1 MDRGTTCEPPFISLP
16 VSPFRTSQIIAE
28 TYSTVLYVLPYHL
41 FISYPTTT
49 RKQWRYRRV
58 IANVQI
64 TMSSL
69 AEQLKKAEKDL
80 AAARERGSLSASKY
94 EEKVEKLKE
103 ELAKPQPHPALQ
115 FNEVAQCI
123 FVMSAISLMM
133 AASPLPIQLMPFYRI
148 FSTLTMFAV
157 ICYVARASVIYYGY
171 QQALAKFPKQ
181 GDPSS
186 TKANK
191 AAKKPRQDLWA
202 NMKAHPSAFLTT
214 RQAAPRIFPF
224 PLGKTKP
231 EAAVRDE
238 LWWEGGNAPH
248 VSHFNQPKLPAP
260 PNPNEDVL
268 MKRVQASIAR
278 EAQEGL
284 WKRRIRDIQVLSVII
299 MFSFVSKKVAAI
311 ALAVLIC
318 RTVSSEIDNMLS
330 PPVDMEHVW
339 KAIDKLTGAAKNESV
354 PKPTLLTGGISY
366 LYERDGDCVKKLA
379 DVPIEGVT
387 PPVLM
392 TAANSWYAG
401 PGPE

>member
-1 MDRGTTCEPPFISLP
+1 
-16 VSPFRTSQIIAE
+16 
-28 TYSTVLYVLPYHL
+28 
-41 FISYPTTT
+41 
-49 RKQWRYRRV
+49 
-58 IANVQI
+58 
-64 TMSSL
+64 MSSL
-69 AEQLKKAEKDL
+69 AEQLQKAEKDL
-80 AAARERGSLSASKY
+80 AVARERGLSSASKY
-94 EEKVEKLKE
+94 EEKVKKLKE

-123 FVMSAISLMM
+123 SVMSAISLVM
-133 AASPLPIQLMPFYRI
+133 AASPLPIQLIPFYRI
-148 FSTLTMFAV
+148 FSTLT
-157 ICYVARASVIYYGY
+157 ICYVTRASVIYYGY

-181 GDPSS
+181 DESS
-186 TKANK
+186 SAKANK

-224 PLGKTKP
+224 PLGKTRP
-231 EAAVRDE
+231 EAAVREE

-248 VSHFNQPKLPAP
+248 VGHFNRPKLPVP

-268 MKRVQASIAR
+268 MKRVQASMAR
-278 EAQEGL
+278 EAQERL

-299 MFSFVSKKVAAI
+299 MVSFVSKKVAAI
-311 ALAVLIC
+311 ALAILIY
-318 RTVSSEIDNMLS
+318 RTVSSEIDDMLS

-339 KAIDKLTGAAKNESV
+339 KAIDKLTGAAKNESA
-354 PKPTLLTGGISY
+354 PKPTLLTGSTSY
-366 LYERDGDCVKKLA
+366 LYEHDGDWVKKLA

-392 TAANSWYAG
+392 TTANSWYAG